1 MTRLFNTDGSSLL
14 AALTNRQSNVRQLPL
29 SKRMLLKEGWSGQ
42 LSPRSWKWRFWYLM
56 KRFPHLSQRLWAPY
70 KFSEDKNHLLRH
82 LLHEGSSIT
91 LKVRITLHYGQMNS
105 HATEDTSTKRTMV
118 EGFQLWTLL
127 PSCVMS
133 CVSCAQAWKVQLVT
147 C

>member
-29 SKRMLLKEGWSGQ
+29 SKGMLLKEGWSGQ

-70 KFSEDKNHLLRH
+70 KFSEDKKSLTQTPTSWREQHH
-82 LLHEGSSIT
+82 FKS
-91 LKVRITLHYGQMNS
+91 
-105 HATEDTSTKRTMV
+105 EDYSP
-118 EGFQLWTLL
+118 LWTDEF
-127 PSCVMS
+127 PCSGGHFTQEDNGRK
-133 CVSCAQAWKVQLVT
+133 VSSFELCCPAVWWAVFHVLRLERYS
-147 C
+147 